1 MELQCYFDEDFTGAE
16 YRAVI
21 DLVGR
26 KAHFVKATYRQP
38 T

>member
-1 MELQCYFDEDFTGAE
+1 MDRQYYFDEDFTGAE
-16 YRAVI
+16 YQAVI